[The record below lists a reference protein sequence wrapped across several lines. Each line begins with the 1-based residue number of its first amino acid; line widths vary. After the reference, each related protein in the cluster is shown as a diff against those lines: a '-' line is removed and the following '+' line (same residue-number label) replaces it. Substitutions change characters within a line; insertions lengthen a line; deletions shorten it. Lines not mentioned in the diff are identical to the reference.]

1 MKTFE
6 FVLIILSLLGS
17 IGTISA
23 QSYPYITGN
32 GSSAD
37 ATVHTLAKTGE
48 TSTYKILF
56 GDGKSWPSGKSSLVS
71 WAVEGGDIV
80 SQNGNVPSVDVK
92 WHTGRTQGKIEARN
106 VYDKAQSTLR
116 TINSTIFLEDEQS
129 AVQGDLQVQLSKDFL
144 FVNESFSVNWS
155 YSVNYVS
162 ISCSSEGL
170 TQSPKENGIGGSY
183 TTPGFKDLTVRV
195 HYRTKLVAS
204 VTKTILVIPSDIV
217 GADVVCSGLTETYT
231 VPNLPAGVSVN
242 NWTLTEDVGL
252 YIVSGQGTNTI
263 TVRSNSYGNVKVNA
277 NVVYNG
283 QTKTLSKSV
292 LANTPRVQTISGP
305 AGPVYAGSILYLTAY
320 PQYPPSICTYEWSI
334 IPTAGTNLAASGAT
348 AMIGVQGTGTYEV
361 RCRVIPSC
369 GVAPVSMFAS
379 YRFTAERR
387 TNYKVS
393 VNVSSRQI
401 NLIAENNSD
410 IMSSKNQKSLIQ
422 YELYRMETGT
432 LVKKNSL
439 PASGGTIETSEISN
453 GLYLLKIVDG
463 EAVESHKI
471 ILK

>member
-1 MKTFE
+1 MKKLE
-6 FVLIILSLLGS
+6 FVWIILSLLGS

-23 QSYPYITGN
+23 QSYPYITGK

-56 GDGKSWPSGKSSLVS
+56 GDGKSWPTGKASLVS
-71 WAVEGGDIV
+71 WVVEGGEMV
-80 SQNGNVPSVDVK
+80 VQNGNIPSVDVK

-106 VYDKAQSTLR
+106 VYDKAQSTLS

-144 FVNESFSVNWS
+144 FVNETFSVDWS
-155 YSVNYVS
+155 YSVNDVS
-162 ISCSSEGL
+162 ISCSSDGL
-170 TQSPKENGIGGSY
+170 SQSPKENGIGGSY
-183 TTPGFKDLTVRV
+183 STPGFKDLTVRV
-195 HYRTKLVAS
+195 HYGTKLVAS
-204 VTKTILVIPSDIV
+204 VTKTVLVIPSDIV

-231 VPNLPAGVSVN
+231 VPDLPAGVSVN

-263 TVRSNSYGNVKVNA
+263 TVRSNNYGHVKVNA

-305 AGPVYAGSILYLTAY
+305 TGPVYVGSAVNLVAY

-334 IPTAGTNLAASGAT
+334 TPTAGANISSTGAT
-348 AMIGVQGTGTYEV
+348 AIASVLGTGTYEV

-369 GVAPVSMFAS
+369 GVAPTSMFAS
-379 YRFTAERR
+379 YRFTAEIR

-393 VNVSSRQI
+393 LNSSSHQISVVPDNSLDAVSSNQ
-401 NLIAENNSD
+401 NS
-410 IMSSKNQKSLIQ
+410 LVQ
-422 YELYRMETGT
+422 YELYRMETGV
-432 LVKKNSL
+432 LVRKNSL
-439 PASGGTIETSEISN
+439 PVSGGTIETSGVSD
-453 GLYLLKIVDG
+453 GLYLLKIRTG
-463 EAVESHKI
+463 EAIESHKI
-471 ILK
+471 MLK